1 MAHDNVLNTISR
13 GTVIEGK
20 IHTKGDIR
28 VEGKVIGTVTCEA
41 KLVVGEHGSVEGFV
55 DARNAIVA
63 GKVKGEV
70 VCRELLQLEAKALVE
85 GDIYTQKLSV
95 QVGANFSGNCRMG
108 EEAKALGEKA
118 RKTAEEGHGR
128 RGIKTPNILTPGG
141 RPKVE
146 SQAMNEKAKAKASA

>member
-41 KLVVGEHGSVEGFV
+41 KLVIGENGSVEGFV
-55 DARNAIVA
+55 DARNAIIA
-63 GKVKGEV
+63 GSVKGQV
-70 VCRELLQLEAKALVE
+70 VCRELLQLEAKGQVQ

-95 QVGANFSGNCRMG
+95 AIGANFSGNCRMG
-108 EEAKALGEKA
+108 EEAKALGEQA
-118 RKTAEEGHGR
+118 RNEADENGARRVKT
-128 RGIKTPNILTPGG
+128 TNILTPGG

-146 SQAMNEKAKAKASA
+146 GQSVNEKAKASA

>member
-41 KLVVGEHGSVEGFV
+41 KLVIGENGSIEGFV
-55 DARNAIVA
+55 DARNAIIA
-63 GKVKGEV
+63 GSVKGQV
-70 VCRELLQLEAKALVE
+70 VCRELLQLEAKGQVQ

-95 QVGANFSGNCRMG
+95 AIGANFSGNCRMG
-108 EEAKALGEKA
+108 EEAKSLGEQA
-118 RKTAEEGHGR
+118 RNEADENGAR
-128 RGIKTPNILTPGG
+128 RIKTTNILTPGG
-141 RPKVE
+141 RPKAEGQSV
-146 SQAMNEKAKAKASA
+146 NEKAKASA